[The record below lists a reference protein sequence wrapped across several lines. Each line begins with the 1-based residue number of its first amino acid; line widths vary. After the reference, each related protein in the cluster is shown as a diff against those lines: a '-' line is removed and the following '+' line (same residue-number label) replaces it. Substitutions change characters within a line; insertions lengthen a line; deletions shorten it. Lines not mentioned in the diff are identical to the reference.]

1 MDAVTFH
8 LFEGYDLER
17 NGIFFVSSGF
27 VGGCSLLYGLAG
39 VFIGGFFDGVVGGC
53 LPLYALVVLAS
64 PGG

>member
-17 NGIFFVSSGF
+17 IGIFFVFSGF
-27 VGGCSLLYGLAG
+27 VGGCFLLYGLVG
-39 VFIGGFFDGVVGGC
+39 DTIGGFFDGVVGGC

>member
-27 VGGCSLLYGLAG
+27 VSGCSLLYGLAG